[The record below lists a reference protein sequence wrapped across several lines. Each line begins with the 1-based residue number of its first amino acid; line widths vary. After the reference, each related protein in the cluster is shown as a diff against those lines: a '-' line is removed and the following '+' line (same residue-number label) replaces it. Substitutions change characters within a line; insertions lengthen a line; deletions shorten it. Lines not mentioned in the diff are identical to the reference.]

1 MHLEMLKNYSSLALL
16 SLSSNSSN
24 VVNLFVREII
34 TADVMSGIRSKDIWQ
49 RLLVLNSLCT
59 QANVSGRITG
69 LNTGN

>member
-1 MHLEMLKNYSSLALL
+1 MHSEMPKNYGSLALL

-24 VVNLFVREII
+24 VVDLFVREII
-34 TADVMSGIRSKDIWQ
+34 IADSIRNKDIWQ
-49 RLLVLNSLCT
+49 RLLVLNSFCT